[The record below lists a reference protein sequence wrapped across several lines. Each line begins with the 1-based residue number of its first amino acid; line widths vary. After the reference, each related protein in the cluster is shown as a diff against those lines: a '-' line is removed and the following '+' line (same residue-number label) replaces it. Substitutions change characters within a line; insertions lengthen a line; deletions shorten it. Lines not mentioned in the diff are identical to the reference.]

1 MNNGANTGVR
11 LYAILARSAPVAV
24 VFRRGPSKQVLLVSW
39 RTDADEFRE
48 GQWLKARVYE
58 RRCDLSPSGERL
70 IYFAASYR
78 RPYSTWTAVSR
89 PPFFKALALWPKG
102 DAWGGG
108 GLFAGESE
116 IHLNHR
122 PEQTELAEGFRLPP
136 HVRVRPL
143 GEHAGRGEDY
153 PIEDIRRVRDGWRL
167 VQEGRQTQHGLKARV
182 WIEVDPPEVWA
193 RPNPVRAGY
202 ELRQLTTGVH
212 EKQGP
217 WYVTE
222 HEVEGPGAGERIS
235 LGRTDWADWCRSGDL
250 LFAKGGRLFRLGF
263 DREGKKGRLL
273 APEAAKTLIDLSDR
287 KFEPREAPPAASGW
301 RGTI

>member
-1 MNNGANTGVR
+1 MSAGAGVR
-11 LYAILARSAPVAV
+11 LYAILARAAPSAV

-39 RTDADEFRE
+39 RTDTDEFRE

-70 IYFAASYR
+70 IYFAASH
-78 RPYSTWTAVSR
+78 RPPYGTWTAVSR

-122 PEQTELAEGFRLPP
+122 PGQMGLAEGFAPP
-136 HVRVRPL
+136 KHVVVGPL

-153 PIEDIRRVRDGWRL
+153 PIEDIRLARDGWRV
-167 VQEGRQTQHGLKARV
+167 VQEGRQTEHGLKARV
-182 WIEVDPPEVWA
+182 WIEVDPPQVRA
-193 RPNPVRAGY
+193 KPNPSREGY

-212 EKQGP
+212 ERQGP

-222 HEVEGPGAGERIS
+222 HEVFCEGSGEKIS

-250 LFAKGGRLFRLGF
+250 LYAKGGKLFRLGF
-263 DREGKKGRLL
+263 DRKGKKGRLL
-273 APEAAKTLIDLSDR
+273 SPAEAKTLIDLSDR
-287 KFEPREAPPAASGW
+287 KFEPREAPPAASHW
-301 RGTI
+301 RGPV